1 MPSFPVGEM
10 NPDGGMGLSSRH
22 IKVSDEA
29 FFFKNL
35 GHGQLQLRV
44 WEDDRIVS
52 HLYSI
57 TNPGQHVCQRISYR
71 HFWSISRLRLKLKG
85 LRISSSNLI
94 WNTRLK
100 ASLPHAG
107 QFTVQGHLPE
117 ADATEA
123 GVPVVGTRP
132 VAAVAPVI
140 FPAREFRL
148 FKPSLDC

>member
-1 MPSFPVGEM
+1 MT
-10 NPDGGMGLSSRH
+10 
-22 IKVSDEA
+22 
-29 FFFKNL
+29 
-35 GHGQLQLRV
+35 
-44 WEDDRIVS
+44 
-52 HLYSI
+52 HLYSV
-57 TNPGQHVCQRISYR
+57 TNPGQHVCQWIGYR

-100 ASLPHAG
+100 ASLAHAG

-117 ADATEA
+117 ADAAEA
-123 GVPVVGTRP
+123 GMPVVGTPP
-132 VAAVAPVI
+132 VTAVAPVI